1 MLTQFWIEAP
11 FKTLN
16 IGLSHRFRGLYT
28 KEGDLIHVDLK
39 SMSMEDPRVFKL
51 CLEERNTKAQHCGPA
66 LPIILMACKDLAI
79 REEAKL
85 HKRTTNF

>member
-1 MLTQFWIEAP
+1 MLTRFWIEAC

-16 IGLSHRFRGLYT
+16 IELSHRFKGLYT

-39 SMSMEDPRVFKL
+39 SMSMKDKRVCKF
-51 CLEERNTKAQHCGPA
+51 CLEERNTKAQHCGPL
-66 LPIILMACKDLAI
+66 LPIILMACKDLAM